1 MPFLIAV
8 DGPAASGK
16 GTIAKAVAE
25 HFEFLYLD
33 TGLIYRAIA
42 RLALLTGKPVLSKKE
57 LIDIARSFKSEYLE
71 LENLRSGEV
80 AAYASKIAVF
90 QEVRVELI
98 KFQRDFVS
106 TSKGAVL
113 DGRDIGTKII
123 PHAQLKLF
131 VTADLNIRAERRYQD
146 LNKVDKGI
154 TFAKVLDELSKRDQQ
169 DRSRQ
174 YSPLKKAKDAHLL
187 DTSELSIDAAIANV
201 INLVNLT
208 KDGL

>member
-57 LIDIARSFKSEYLE
+57 LIDIARSFKSEYLD